1 MLILKIMYHLQAI
14 VCMMLLKLIY
24 QFGGGQI
31 DRRKIC
37 YLPQGL
43 LADD

>member
-1 MLILKIMYHLQAI
+1 MLILKIMYHLQAM

-24 QFGGGQI
+24 QFGGQI